1 MGNPAIGGTP
11 SGAQAESPGLFR
23 VIRWYCAVLPFP
35 GLMHR
40 PGRSLFA
47 LMMGVGTAAATS
59 LAVIRT
65 SQEIVIAADSRVTS
79 LSTETSVPDI
89 CKVRQTGNAVAAFV
103 GLVSYSNGG
112 RATSFDAVGTVE
124 AVLDERGTLAAKTEK
139 IEVSLGGQL
148 NKVLGSA
155 PRALLGELNGFV
167 LGVVIAGEDEEDTV
181 LKLHYVRFTLGRGG
195 ALVSSI
201 FLCPGEGCPHGVVR
215 IVAPPTRDLD
225 LRADGVH
232 WARGYVQS
240 QIDRGL
246 PTIGGP
252 LQLVRITHQGLNW
265 IDMPL
270 VCSK

>member
-1 MGNPAIGGTP
+1 MVHTIALPPFSLG
-11 SGAQAESPGLFR
+11 SGLCRAVLLVPGL
-23 VIRWYCAVLPFP
+23 AS
-35 GLMHR
+35 R
-40 PGRSLFA
+40 PGRILFA
-47 LMMGVGTAAATS
+47 LAIGAGAAAATS

-65 SQEIVIAADSRVTS
+65 PQEIVIAADSRVTNLSAEHS
-79 LSTETSVPDI
+79 LPDV

-103 GLVSYSNGG
+103 GLVSYSNGT
-112 RATSFDAVGTVE
+112 RATNFDAMGTVE
-124 AVLDERGTLAAKTEK
+124 AVLDESGMLAAKAEK
-139 IEVSLGGQL
+139 IKAILGGQL
-148 NKVLGSA
+148 DKVLGSA
-155 PRALLGELNGFV
+155 PRATLDKLNGFV
-167 LGVVIAGEDEEDTV
+167 LGVVIAGEDEEEPV
-181 LKLHYVRFTLGRGG
+181 LKLHYVQFTLGRGG

-201 FLCPGEGCPHGVVR
+201 FLCPGEACPHGVVR
-215 IVAPPTRDLD
+215 IVAPPAHDLD

-246 PTIGGP
+246 PAIGGP